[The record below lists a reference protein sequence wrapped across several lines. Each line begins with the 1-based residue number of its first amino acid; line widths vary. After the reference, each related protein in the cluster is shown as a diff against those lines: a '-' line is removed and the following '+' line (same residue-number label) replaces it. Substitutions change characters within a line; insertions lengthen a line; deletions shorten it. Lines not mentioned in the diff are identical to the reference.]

1 VDTWFFSF
9 GSVLLMAVFYLAIF
23 ALVAWALYGVI
34 RGAVRTAL
42 DDHFRK
48 VQWFE
53 KTGLWYSGRP
63 PKGLPGATQLTRAE
77 RKGLPKNER
86 PEMGS

>member
-1 VDTWFFSF
+1 MNPYLSF
-9 GSVLLMAVFYLAIF
+9 GFGFVLIIVFYLVII
-23 ALVAWALYGVI
+23 ALVAWVLYAII

-48 VQWFE
+48 QQWYE

-63 PKGLPGATQLTRAE
+63 PKGLPGATELTRAE
-77 RKGLPKNER
+77 RKDLPKEER
-86 PEMGS
+86 PEKGS